1 MFSSLAR
8 RLTAWYVFVAVALV
22 VLLAGAVIAVGL
34 VFYARDANDQIAA
47 LARQVPDIEAR
58 AISER
63 DDWQTAQSLLV
74 RRLSRP
80 GFMVRTQ
87 PPPPRP
93 GSLPRDAR
101 YGFFHYPPVKG
112 TTAAGGSAGAQP
124 QTGAPPQG
132 GSAPQAGDLPR
143 RPPDP
148 PPFFTNRFGFG
159 AATTLGVRPVR
170 TPFLNGNV
178 VIFVDLERV
187 QSIVTASFAVLGITA
202 ALAALVA
209 WGIGRYITSQALRP
223 LYDVTSALVRFAGRD
238 FTAQPIDVAGRS
250 EFDELVRAYNAAAN
264 QVASAFAERATAE
277 AQMRQFVADAGHE
290 LRTPL
295 TIVLGYIDMLKRRA
309 PADERSKRIFD
320 TIASESSRMRTLIDN
335 LVLLARLEG
344 ADRRLIEPFALTPLL
359 EDDVAR
365 TRLGLTPGVQFEL
378 DIAVDA
384 TIIGDRGEIYEAIA
398 NLVDNAIKYAPGCP
412 IRIAVKRAPDGV
424 EVTVSDR
431 GPGIAQADRG
441 LIFDRFYRGSRRTDV
456 EGSGLGLAIA
466 KRAIERAGGT
476 LSLASSSDQGT
487 TFRIEL
493 RADTIVNR
501 KPASAPH

>member
-1 MFSSLAR
+1 VFSSLAR

-34 VFYARDANDQIAA
+34 EFYAHDANDQIAA

-58 AISER
+58 AVSDN
-63 DDWQTAQSLLV
+63 DDWQTAQALLV
-74 RRLSRP
+74 RRLARP

-87 PPPPRP
+87 APPQRA
-93 GSLPRDAR
+93 GGLPRDGR
-101 YGFFHYPPVKG
+101 YGFFRFPAGGPPIQTG
-112 TTAAGGSAGAQP
+112 GAPNGPPAAAG
-124 QTGAPPQG
+124 APG
-132 GSAPQAGDLPR
+132 G
-143 RPPDP
+143 PPDP
-148 PPFFTNRFGFG
+148 PPLFANRFGFG
-159 AATTLGVRPVR
+159 AATTLGVRPAH
-170 TPFLNGNV
+170 TSFLNGSV
-178 VIFVDLERV
+178 AIFVDVDRV
-187 QSIVTASFAVLGITA
+187 QSIVTTAFAVLATTA
-202 ALAALVA
+202 ALAGLVA

-223 LYDVTSALVRFAGRD
+223 LYEVTSALVRFAGRD
-238 FTAQPIDVAGRS
+238 FSAEPIDVAGRS
-250 EFDELVRAYNAAAN
+250 EFDELVRAYNAAAD
-264 QVASAFAERATAE
+264 QVAAAFEERAAAE

-309 PADERSKRIFD
+309 PADDRSRRIFE

-359 EDDVAR
+359 EDDVVATR
-365 TRLGLTPGVQFEL
+365 TAISPGIVFEL

-398 NLVDNAIKYAPGCP
+398 NLVDNAIKYAPGFP
-412 IRIAVKRAPDGV
+412 IGISVRRATDGV
-424 EVTVSDR
+424 EIAISDR
-431 GPGIAQADRG
+431 GPGIAEADRDS
-441 LIFDRFYRGSRRTDV
+441 IFDRFYRGSRRVDV

-476 LSLASSSDQGT
+476 LVLASSSEAGT
-487 TFRIEL
+487 AFRIRL
-493 RADTIVNR
+493 RADTMVSR
-501 KPASAPH
+501 SAARQQATG